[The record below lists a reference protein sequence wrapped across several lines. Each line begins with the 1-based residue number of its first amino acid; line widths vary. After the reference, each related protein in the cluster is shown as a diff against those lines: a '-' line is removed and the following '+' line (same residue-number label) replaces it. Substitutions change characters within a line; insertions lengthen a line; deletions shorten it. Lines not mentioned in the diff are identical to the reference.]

1 MKGISSAALAAAAV
15 IVLGFAWI
23 LLITPKAPPV
33 SDTVVRARNPHRPHT
48 GILQPVG
55 THFLEANTLNGG
67 RLRITLLEADET
79 TLLAIPATELTVE
92 LTRLHGNNPAT
103 AVQLKAVS
111 QPGEPAGRA
120 STFEGQIPPALDDV
134 PVQVSLSLPS
144 DQKVVR
150 VSFPAAWHLFEP
162 TVGASGNGMP
172 SAVSAS
178 DAQSLYLT
186 PGGRYTAA
194 DIEANGRTTGPLKY
208 AGFQALH
215 NTSPRPG
222 QRICPIT
229 KTVANP
235 RVSWIIGG
243 KKYLFC
249 CPPCVDEFLKRAK
262 KQPSAL
268 KPPDSYVQR

>member
-1 MKGISSAALAAAAV
+1 MKGLSSAALAVAAV
-15 IVLGFAWI
+15 FIRGAAWI
-23 LLITPKAPPV
+23 LVSTPMAPPASEAV
-33 SDTVVRARNPHRPHT
+33 QRARNPRRPHT

-55 THFLEANTLNGG
+55 SHFLEANTLNGG
-67 RLRITLLEADET
+67 RLRITLLDADET
-79 TLLAIPATELTVE
+79 TLLAIPADELTVE
-92 LTRLHGNNPAT
+92 LPRLKGTSPASP
-103 AVQLKAVS
+103 VRLKAVP

-120 STFEGQIPPALDDV
+120 STFEGQIPPTLDDV

-150 VSFPAAWHLFEP
+150 VSFTAAWHLFEP
-162 TVGASGNGMP
+162 TLGASGNGMP
-172 SAVSAS
+172 SAVPAA
-178 DAQSLYLT
+178 DAQKLYLT

-235 RVSWIIGG
+235 RVTWIIGG

-262 KQPSAL
+262 KQPSAV
-268 KPPDSYVQR
+268 KSPESYVQR